1 MEVMIMS
8 GENAVDILNSIRIS
22 YNTFTPLQKRIAD
35 YVLEDPKRV
44 ISLGIS
50 EFAEKV
56 DSGEATISRFCQALG
71 CKNYQTFKLD
81 IAKVVYTEEGEESQ
95 QTLDKRELS
104 EMDDFLQQ
112 CISVLNATRSL
123 QNKRDIDQAVE
134 WLSNANRVGFF
145 GVGAS
150 MIFALSAYE
159 KFSRICQGAIIAYDA
174 QAQII
179 NATRMRPGDVAVMFS
194 YSGASKATVL
204 MAKQAKERGAKVISV
219 TYFRKSLLVNYS
231 DLTLLCGTDEGIL
244 QDKVL
249 LTDMAMQY
257 VTGLLYESYYRRNA
271 QQVQPLQQ
279 AVSDVLVDALY

>member
-1 MEVMIMS
+1 MIMS
-8 GENAVDILNSIRIS
+8 GEHTVGILSSIRIS
-22 YNTFTPLQKRIAD
+22 YNTFTPLQRRIAD

-81 IAKVVYTEEGEESQ
+81 IAKVVYTEEAEESQ
-95 QTLDKRELS
+95 LVSERKELD

-112 CISVLNATRSL
+112 CISALNATRSL
-123 QNKRDIDQAVE
+123 QRKEDIDLAVE
-134 WLSNANRVGFF
+134 WISNASHVGFF

-150 MIFALSAYE
+150 LIFALSAYE
-159 KFSRICQGAIIAYDA
+159 KFSRICRGAMLAYDA

-179 NATRMRPGDVAVMFS
+179 NATMMSSGDVAVMFS

-257 VTGLLYESYYRRNA
+257 VTGLLYEAYCKRNA
-271 QQVQPLQQ
+271 DRVQPLQQ
-279 AVSDVLVDALY
+279 AVSDALVEALY